1 MSVTEAQTSREIEI
15 RLSQLQQHVACDS
28 SGETRHLATTRRSL
42 FMPYSKQIHCI
53 SDCHFRMSFNPCT
66 GSTLAGFH
74 ALVLAAKLKAQS
86 RQVTAQPLH
95 GSAQTDR
102 GARTR
107 IHRDT
112 HTHTHPH
119 THTHTHPH
127 PHPHTLAQQE
137 PARRATDRKS
147 SSWARFLAQKKDR
160 FRSLTPDPRNGLRK
174 AIRVP
179 SPRVIVVPDTRN
191 GICCCLRRA
200 LLTTTC
206 NALQGYAICAR

>member
-119 THTHTHPH
+119 THTHTHTRTH
-127 PHPHTLAQQE
+127 THTLWLSKNQRDEQLTGS
-137 PARRATDRKS
+137 RRHGLGFWPRKKIG
-147 SSWARFLAQKKDR
+147 FGP
-160 FRSLTPDPRNGLRK
+160 SLQTHGMDCVKR
-174 AIRVP
+174 
-179 SPRVIVVPDTRN
+179 
-191 GICCCLRRA
+191 
-200 LLTTTC
+200 
-206 NALQGYAICAR
+206 